1 MLAFVHIP
9 KTAGTTLHKII
20 CHQYS
25 RIIIRHD
32 TDGPPDQEWADCVSK
47 KKPEVIMGH
56 LSANLHQI
64 LPEVRYVTCLRDPI
78 ARITSHYHHSLN
90 DPTHYLHSEV
100 INKKL
105 DLAAYAAS
113 GISGELNNGMTRMIA
128 GIDDFHHSQVNE
140 ETLAQAKHNIETHF
154 DGVILSEEFDRGLML
169 LADSL
174 KWKTPYYLR
183 RKVGRYPSS
192 TSKGSKSAYHIIR
205 EHNRF
210 DCELYEW
217 AKQRL
222 KHQQS
227 LTENLNAR
235 IACFQKHNRIKG
247 KVIFCLRELRCR
259 LHAP

>member
-1 MLAFVHIP
+1 MLAFIHIP
-9 KTAGTTLHKII
+9 KTAGTTLHKILF
-20 CHQYS
+20 HQYK
-25 RIIIRHD
+25 RIFVRHD
-32 TDGPPDQEWADCVSK
+32 TDGAPDERLAS
-47 KKPEVIMGH
+47 VIRQNKTQVIIGH
-56 LSANLHQI
+56 FSANMHTLI
-64 LPEVRYVTCLRDPI
+64 PSIRYITCLREPV
-78 ARITSHYHHSLN
+78 ARIKSHYHHALN
-90 DPTHYLHSEV
+90 DPAHYLHHAIKSE
-100 INKKL
+100 KM
-105 DLAAYAAS
+105 DLATYVSS
-113 GISGELNNGMTRMIA
+113 GLSGELSNGMTRMIA
-128 GIDDFHHSQVNE
+128 GIDNFHHSQVNE
-140 ETLAQAKHNIETHF
+140 ETLARAKHNIETNF
-154 DGVILSEEFDRGLML
+154 DGVILSEEFDSGLML

-192 TSKGSKSAYHIIR
+192 TNKGSKSAYNIIR

-235 IACFQKHNRIKG
+235 ITCFQKHNRIKG
-247 KVIFCLRELRCR
+247 KVVFCLRELRCR